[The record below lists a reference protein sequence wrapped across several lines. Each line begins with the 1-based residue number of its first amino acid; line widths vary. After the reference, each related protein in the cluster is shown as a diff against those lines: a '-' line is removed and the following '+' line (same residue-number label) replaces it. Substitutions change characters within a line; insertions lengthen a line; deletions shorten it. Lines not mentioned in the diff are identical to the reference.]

1 MQSRIEKLKPYLD
14 KVTQDYGNVFYV
26 ASVELEKGVIFL
38 KRCGFD
44 NFIEISDFLPD
55 MVLMKILVG
64 AGTLEIDILITS
76 PEEMAD
82 YIKQYMPFLEAIR
95 TDDEE
100 DDDEPIQYSVL
111 INEEALDI
119 PTDNCICV
127 DGIYISVT
135 KLGEE

>member
-1 MQSRIEKLKPYLD
+1 MNFTKEQLKPYID
-14 KVTQDYGNVFYV
+14 KVSEEFGEIFNIAPTD
-26 ASVELEKGVIFL
+26 LDKGVIFL
-38 KRCGFD
+38 KMRGYD
-44 NFIEISDFLPD
+44 NFVKIAHILSDKLLMTI
-55 MVLMKILVG
+55 MVGFGV
-64 AGTLEIDILITS
+64 LEIDILITS